1 MKTIKYRQIGTIHSQ
16 FHKPEGTPIQPRAGK
31 GISGTVEVF
40 PEYAGGLKDLD
51 GFSHIMLV
59 YHFHRSKEFSLEV
72 VPFLDKQ
79 PHGVFS
85 TRAPAR
91 PNPIGISIVR
101 LTGIEGNKL
110 LVEDVDMVN
119 GTPLLDI
126 KPYIPEFDSVE
137 ISQSG
142 WLEKKK
148 DSLSSKKD
156 DGRFSQ

>member
-1 MKTIKYRQIGTIHSQ
+1 MKEIKYRQIGTIHSQ
-16 FHKPEGTPIQPRAGK
+16 FHKPEGTPIQPGAGK

-59 YHFHRSKEFSLEV
+59 YHFHRSREYSLEV
-72 VPFLDKQ
+72 VPFLDDQ

-101 LTGIEGNKL
+101 LAGIEDNIL
-110 LVEDVDMVN
+110 LVEDMDMVN

-126 KPYIPEFDSVE
+126 KPYVTEFDSVE

-148 DSLSSKKD
+148 DSISSKKD